1 MQDIEYIKKDLSI
14 QCIQYVMFV
23 TLYMCLLLQ
32 EEQILHFRET
42 QWVFS
47 SDVSETL
54 VLFAVFPFFVIY
66 FLKNFTF
73 DNILY
78 AQKHPRRL
86 KMVPCV
92 LRIT

>member
-32 EEQILHFRET
+32 QILHFRET

-66 FLKNFTF
+66 FKKKFHF
-73 DNILY
+73 
-78 AQKHPRRL
+78 
-86 KMVPCV
+86 
-92 LRIT
+92 

>member
-47 SDVSETL
+47 FDVSETL
-54 VLFAVFPFFVIY
+54 VLY
-66 FLKNFTF
+66 FLSSSFTLKKNFTF

>member
-32 EEQILHFRET
+32 EEHILHFRET

-66 FLKNFTF
+66 LKKKFHF
-73 DNILY
+73 
-78 AQKHPRRL
+78 
-86 KMVPCV
+86 
-92 LRIT
+92 

>member
-32 EEQILHFRET
+32 EEHILHFRET

-66 FLKNFTF
+66 FKKNFTF